1 MVSVFCTESDRLEFK
16 IKVENTDYLIIS
28 SRNKRNSDCE
38 MKISHKT
45 AVIIFQM
52 NRLNFRLISFQ
63 PNIIPKLLLVIN
75 LYRNYTI

>member
-16 IKVENTDYLIIS
+16 IKVENTDHLIIS

-45 AVIIFQM
+45 AVIIF
-52 NRLNFRLISFQ
+52 
-63 PNIIPKLLLVIN
+63 
-75 LYRNYTI
+75 